1 MKNEVVSYQKQMP
14 QFIERYD
21 KSMKYIKQFFL
32 IILISFLGELLK
44 YMIPLSIPASIYGMI
59 LLFLA
64 LEFKILKVFD
74 VKETSSFL
82 IEIMPIMFVPA
93 GVGLLE
99 SWDALA
105 PIWIQVVVITILSTI
120 IVMAVSGIVTQWILR
135 KGKHK

>member
-1 MKNEVVSYQKQMP
+1 
-14 QFIERYD
+14 
-21 KSMKYIKQFFL
+21 MKYIKQFFI

-44 YMIPLSIPASIYGMI
+44 YLIPLPIPASIYGMI

-64 LEFKILKVFD
+64 LELKILKVSD

-105 PIWIQVVVITILSTI
+105 PIWLQVVIITIVSTI
-120 IVMAVSGIVTQWILR
+120 VVMAVSGIVTQWVLR
-135 KGKHK
+135 REKGK

>member
-1 MKNEVVSYQKQMP
+1 MKWYHTKCKCYSRKKGMVKH
-14 QFIERYD
+14 
-21 KSMKYIKQFFL
+21 MKYVKQFFI

-44 YMIPLSIPASIYGMI
+44 YLIPLPIPASIYGML
-59 LLFLA
+59 LLFLS
-64 LEFKILKVFD
+64 LELKIIKVSD

-105 PIWIQVVVITILSTI
+105 PIWIQVVIITIVSTI
-120 IVMAVSGIVTQWILR
+120 IVMAVSGIVTQRILR
-135 KGKHK
+135 KGKHE

>member
-1 MKNEVVSYQKQMP
+1 
-14 QFIERYD
+14 
-21 KSMKYIKQFFL
+21 MKYIKQFFL

-44 YMIPLSIPASIYGMI
+44 YMIPLAIPASIYGMI

-64 LEFKILKVFD
+64 LEFKIIKVSD

-105 PIWIQVVVITILSTI
+105 PIWIQVVIITIVSTI
-120 IVMAVSGIVTQWILR
+120 IVMAVSGIVTQWIIR

>member
-1 MKNEVVSYQKQMP
+1 MVSYQMQKSNGKKGM
-14 QFIERYD
+14 D
-21 KSMKYIKQFFL
+21 KPMKYIKQFFI

-44 YMIPLSIPASIYGMI
+44 YLIPLSIPASIYGMI

-64 LEFKILKVFD
+64 LEFKILKVSD

-105 PIWIQVVVITILSTI
+105 PIWIQVVIITIVSTI
-120 IVMAVSGIVTQWILR
+120 IVMAVSGIVTQWMLGR
-135 KGKHK
+135 EKGK